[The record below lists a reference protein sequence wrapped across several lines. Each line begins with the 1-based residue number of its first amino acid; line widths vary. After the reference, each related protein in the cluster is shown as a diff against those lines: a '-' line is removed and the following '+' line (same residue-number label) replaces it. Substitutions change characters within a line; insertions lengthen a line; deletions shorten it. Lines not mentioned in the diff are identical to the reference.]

1 MRGMRKWKRWAVF
14 LLLFAVL
21 AVGGSRT
28 AQAEM
33 LDMTKYNDDLIT
45 VSKVPHGK
53 AGNKISIKMT
63 VHNIHEKRDQELKE
77 IWLANAE
84 EFDDLMTENFGE
96 SDDADESDDSDA
108 IRWYSKSFPFET
120 DSNSFK
126 PKAINVKAGTSKT
139 VRLSYKLRR
148 DLPAGY
154 YQAFFFIG
162 QKGKD
167 KTAVG
172 VNIWVSAYDGSSTE
186 EDDNTKL
193 DYDFSI
199 GDNQQTPY
207 AGYNQVMDFGVNL
220 TNTGLKK
227 VYDVR
232 VDMQLDADITKFPFD
247 INEGNYNRKMGDM
260 ESGQMVTVPYSM
272 MVRED
277 VKSGFFP
284 IHYLV
289 TYREEEGGEFSEPV
303 DKVFYVRVK
312 GKDDDELSADA
323 GEQDRTKARIIV
335 DSFETIPAE
344 IYAGQPFELRVR
356 MKNASSDVAASNIMF
371 TFASEEV
378 ENTPIFTSESGST
391 SVVVNNMAPGTTA
404 DLSMVFKAA
413 PTAEQKSYR
422 MTIQEQYDSPEFKN
436 AKEEVKIALPVKQEP
451 RLNTST
457 IDVMPDAVEVGSE
470 TNVMFG
476 INNTGKVILYNVMA
490 RFEADSIQPADAY
503 VGNIKP
509 GETGN
514 VDTMLTAIAPTTDDG
529 KVKIIISYE
538 DENGVVS
545 ETEKEMLL
553 NVSEAFSD
561 DGMDGMDGMDNGMDA
576 DADAAQAGGAGRIAP
591 MLVIAALVG
600 AGVGVV
606 VWKRKKKKI
615 AGEKALEDELEEE
628 LDNELGEPEMTT
640 ADVSEDETKDV
651 EKEQNDHLKRKKK

>member
-14 LLLFAVL
+14 LLLFVVL

-63 VHNIHEKRDQELKE
+63 VHNNGSKGDNYLRTIR
-77 IWLANAE
+77 LANADQYDQFYTYE
-84 EFDDLMTENFGE
+84 DD
-96 SDDADESDDSDA
+96 DDDDSDSDSN
-108 IRWYSKSFPFET
+108 ISWSGKHFPFEA
-120 DSNSFK
+120 DSNTFK
-126 PKAINVKAGTSKT
+126 EKRIDVKPGSSKSVT
-139 VRLSYKLRR
+139 LTYKLRR
-148 DLPAGY
+148 DLAAGY
-154 YQAFFFIG
+154 YQAFFYIDDSL
-162 QKGKD
+162 K
-167 KTAVG
+167 VG
-172 VNIWVSAYDGSSTE
+172 INIWVSAYDGSSTE

-356 MKNASSDVAASNIMF
+356 MKNASSDVVASNIMF

-391 SVVVNNMAPGTTA
+391 SVVVNNMAPGATA

-457 IDVMPDAVEVGSE
+457 IDVMPDAIEVGSE

-490 RFEADSIQPADAY
+490 RFEADSIQSADAY

-615 AGEKALEDELEEE
+615 GEEKALEDELEEE

>member
-1 MRGMRKWKRWAVF
+1 MRGMRMWKRWAVF
-14 LLLFAVL
+14 LLLFVVL

-63 VHNIHEKRDQELKE
+63 VHNNGSKGDNYLRTIR
-77 IWLANAE
+77 LANADQYDQFYTYE
-84 EFDDLMTENFGE
+84 DD
-96 SDDADESDDSDA
+96 DDDDSDSDSN
-108 IRWYSKSFPFET
+108 ISWSGKHFPFEA
-120 DSNSFK
+120 DSNTFK
-126 PKAINVKAGTSKT
+126 EKRIDVKPGSSKSVT
-139 VRLSYKLRR
+139 LTYKLRR
-148 DLPAGY
+148 DLAAGY
-154 YQAFFFIG
+154 YQAFFYIDDSL
-162 QKGKD
+162 K
-167 KTAVG
+167 VG
-172 VNIWVSAYDGSSTE
+172 INIWVSAYDGSSTE

-260 ESGQMVTVPYSM
+260 EPGQMVTVPYSM

-391 SVVVNNMAPGTTA
+391 SVVVNNMAPGATA

-457 IDVMPDAVEVGSE
+457 IDVMPDAIEVGSE

-490 RFEADSIQPADAY
+490 RFEADSIQSADAY

-600 AGVGVV
+600 AGAGVV

-615 AGEKALEDELEEE
+615 GEEKALEDELEEE

>member
-14 LLLFAVL
+14 LLLFVVL

-63 VHNIHEKRDQELKE
+63 VHNNGSKGDNYLRTIR
-77 IWLANAE
+77 LANADQYDQ
-84 EFDDLMTENFGE
+84 FYTYDD
-96 SDDADESDDSDA
+96 DDDDDSDSDSN
-108 IRWYSKSFPFET
+108 ISWSGKHFPFEA
-120 DSNSFK
+120 DSNTFK
-126 PKAINVKAGTSKT
+126 EKRIDVKPGSSKSVT
-139 VRLSYKLRR
+139 LTYKLRR
-148 DLPAGY
+148 DLAAGY
-154 YQAFFFIG
+154 YQAFFYIDDSL
-162 QKGKD
+162 K
-167 KTAVG
+167 VG
-172 VNIWVSAYDGSSTE
+172 INIWVSAYDGSSTE

-260 ESGQMVTVPYSM
+260 EPGQMVTVPYSM

-391 SVVVNNMAPGTTA
+391 SVVVNNMAPGATA

-457 IDVMPDAVEVGSE
+457 IDVMPDAIEVGSE

-490 RFEADSIQPADAY
+490 RFEADSIQPSDAY

-606 VWKRKKKKI
+606 VWKRKKKI

>member
-33 LDMTKYNDDLIT
+33 LNMTDFQDNNGTIT
-45 VSKVPHGK
+45 VTKVPRGK

-63 VHNIHEKRDQELKE
+63 IHNTAEKGDNSFKTIR
-77 IWLANAE
+77 LANAYE
-84 EFDDLMTENFGE
+84 YERFMTDSFGE
-96 SDDADESDDSDA
+96 SNDESDSGDLH
-108 IRWYSKSFPFET
+108 WYDKSFPFEA
-120 DSNSFK
+120 DSNTFK
-126 PKAINVKAGTSKT
+126 NKAIDIKPGSSKSIT
-139 VRLSYKLRR
+139 LTYKLRR
-148 DLPAGY
+148 DLSAGY
-154 YQAFFFIG
+154 YQAFFFIDDSL
-162 QKGKD
+162 K
-167 KTAVG
+167 VG
-172 VNIWVSAYDGSSTE
+172 VNLWVSAYDGSSTE

-247 INEGNYNRKMGDM
+247 INEGNYKRKMGDM
-260 ESGQMVTVPYSM
+260 EPGQMVTVPYSM
-272 MVRED
+272 MVREN

-391 SVVVNNMAPGTTA
+391 SVVVNNMAPGATV

-457 IDVMPDAVEVGSE
+457 IDVMPDAIEVGSE

-490 RFEADSIQPADAY
+490 RFEADSIQPADTY

-553 NVSEAFSD
+553 NVSETVSD
-561 DGMDGMDGMDNGMDA
+561 DGMDGMDGMGDGMDA
-576 DADAAQAGGAGRIAP
+576 DADAVQVGGAGRLAP

-600 AGVGVV
+600 AGAGVL
-606 VWKRKKKKI
+606 VWKRKKKKM
-615 AGEKALEDELEEE
+615 AEEKALENELEEE

>member
-14 LLLFAVL
+14 LLLFVVL

-63 VHNIHEKRDQELKE
+63 VHNNGSKGDNYLRTIR
-77 IWLANAE
+77 LANADQYDQFYTYE
-84 EFDDLMTENFGE
+84 DD
-96 SDDADESDDSDA
+96 DDDDSDSDSN
-108 IRWYSKSFPFET
+108 ISWSGKHFPFEA
-120 DSNSFK
+120 DSNTFK
-126 PKAINVKAGTSKT
+126 EKRIDVKPGSSKSVT
-139 VRLSYKLRR
+139 LTYKLRR
-148 DLPAGY
+148 DLAAGY
-154 YQAFFFIG
+154 YQAFFYIDDSL
-162 QKGKD
+162 K
-167 KTAVG
+167 VG
-172 VNIWVSAYDGSSTE
+172 INIWVSAYDGSSTE

-272 MVRED
+272 MVREN

-391 SVVVNNMAPGTTA
+391 SVVVNNMAPGATA

-457 IDVMPDAVEVGSE
+457 IDVMPDAIEVGSE

-490 RFEADSIQPADAY
+490 RFEADSIQPSDAY

-615 AGEKALEDELEEE
+615 AEEKALEGELEEE
-628 LDNELGEPEMTT
+628 LDNELGEPEMTK

>member
-14 LLLFAVL
+14 LLLFVVL

-63 VHNIHEKRDQELKE
+63 VHNNGSKGDNYLRTIR
-77 IWLANAE
+77 LANADQYDQ
-84 EFDDLMTENFGE
+84 FYIYDD
-96 SDDADESDDSDA
+96 DDDDDSDSDSN
-108 IRWYSKSFPFET
+108 ISWSGKHFPFEA
-120 DSNSFK
+120 DSNTFK
-126 PKAINVKAGTSKT
+126 EKRIDVKPGSSKSVT
-139 VRLSYKLRR
+139 LTYKLRR
-148 DLPAGY
+148 DLAAGY
-154 YQAFFFIG
+154 YQAFFYIDDSL
-162 QKGKD
+162 K
-167 KTAVG
+167 VG
-172 VNIWVSAYDGSSTE
+172 INIWVSAYDGSSTE

-391 SVVVNNMAPGTTA
+391 SVVVNNMAPGATA

-457 IDVMPDAVEVGSE
+457 IDVMPDAIEVGSE

-490 RFEADSIQPADAY
+490 RFEADSIQPSDAY

-606 VWKRKKKKI
+606 VWKRKKKI

>member
-14 LLLFAVL
+14 LLLFVVL

-63 VHNIHEKRDQELKE
+63 VHNNGSKGDNYLKT
-77 IWLANAE
+77 IRLANADQYDQ
-84 EFDDLMTENFGE
+84 FYTYDD
-96 SDDADESDDSDA
+96 DDDDDSDSDSN
-108 IRWYSKSFPFET
+108 ISWSGKHFPFEA
-120 DSNSFK
+120 DSNTFK
-126 PKAINVKAGTSKT
+126 EKRIDVKPGSSKSVT
-139 VRLSYKLRR
+139 LTYKLRR
-148 DLPAGY
+148 DLAAGY
-154 YQAFFFIG
+154 YQAFFYIDDSL
-162 QKGKD
+162 K
-167 KTAVG
+167 VG
-172 VNIWVSAYDGSSTE
+172 INIWVSAYDGSSTE

-260 ESGQMVTVPYSM
+260 EPGQMVTVPYSM

-391 SVVVNNMAPGTTA
+391 SVVVNNMAPGATA

-457 IDVMPDAVEVGSE
+457 IDVMPDAIEVGSE

-561 DGMDGMDGMDNGMDA
+561 DGMDGMDA

-600 AGVGVV
+600 AGAGVV

-615 AGEKALEDELEEE
+615 GEEKALEDELEEE

-640 ADVSEDETKDV
+640 ADVSEDETRDV
-651 EKEQNDHLKRKKK
+651 EKEQNDHLKRKKNRKDR

>member
-1 MRGMRKWKRWAVF
+1 
-14 LLLFAVL
+14 
-21 AVGGSRT
+21 
-28 AQAEM
+28 
-33 LDMTKYNDDLIT
+33 MTD
-45 VSKVPHGK
+45 S
-53 AGNKISIKMT
+53 
-63 VHNIHEKRDQELKE
+63 
-77 IWLANAE
+77 
-84 EFDDLMTENFGE
+84 FGE
-96 SDDADESDDSDA
+96 SDDEGDSGDLY
-108 IRWYSKSFPFET
+108 WYDKSFPFEA
-120 DSNSFK
+120 DSNTFK
-126 PKAINVKAGTSKT
+126 NKAIDIKPGSSKSVT
-139 VRLSYKLRR
+139 LTYKLRR
-148 DLPAGY
+148 DLSAGY
-154 YQAFFFIG
+154 YQAFFFIDDSL
-162 QKGKD
+162 K
-167 KTAVG
+167 VG
-172 VNIWVSAYDGSSTE
+172 VNLWVSAYDGSSTE

-260 ESGQMVTVPYSM
+260 EPGQMVTVPYSM

-344 IYAGQPFELRVR
+344 NYAGQPFELRVR

-391 SVVVNNMAPGTTA
+391 SVVVNNMAPGATA

-457 IDVMPDAVEVGSE
+457 IDVMPDAIEVGSE

-490 RFEADSIQPADAY
+490 RFEADSIQSADAY

-600 AGVGVV
+600 AVAGVV

-615 AGEKALEDELEEE
+615 GEEKALEDELEEE

-640 ADVSEDETKDV
+640 ADVSEDETRDV
-651 EKEQNDHLKRKKK
+651 EKEQNDHLKRKKNRKDR

>member
-14 LLLFAVL
+14 LLLFVVL

-139 VRLSYKLRR
+139 VSLSYKLRR

-260 ESGQMVTVPYSM
+260 EPGQMVAVPYSM

-391 SVVVNNMAPGTTA
+391 SVVVNNMAPGATA

-457 IDVMPDAVEVGSE
+457 IDVMPDAIEVGSE

-561 DGMDGMDGMDNGMDA
+561 DGMDSMDGMDNGMDA

-600 AGVGVV
+600 AGAGVV

-615 AGEKALEDELEEE
+615 GEEKALEDELEEE

>member
-63 VHNIHEKRDQELKE
+63 VHNNGSKGDNYLRTIR
-77 IWLANAE
+77 LANADQYDQ
-84 EFDDLMTENFGE
+84 FYTYDD
-96 SDDADESDDSDA
+96 DDDDSDSDSN
-108 IRWYSKSFPFET
+108 ISWSGKHFPFEA
-120 DSNSFK
+120 DSNTFK
-126 PKAINVKAGTSKT
+126 EKRIDVKPGSSKSVT
-139 VRLSYKLRR
+139 LTYKLRR
-148 DLPAGY
+148 DLAAGY
-154 YQAFFFIG
+154 YQAFFYIDDSL
-162 QKGKD
+162 K
-167 KTAVG
+167 VG
-172 VNIWVSAYDGSSTE
+172 INIWVSDGSSTE

-272 MVRED
+272 MVREN

-289 TYREEEGGEFSEPV
+289 TYREEEGGEFSDPV

-323 GEQDRTKARIIV
+323 GEQDRTKSRIIV

-356 MKNASSDVAASNIMF
+356 MKNASSDVSASNIMF

-391 SVVVNNMAPGTTA
+391 SVVVNNMAPGATA

-561 DGMDGMDGMDNGMDA
+561 DGVDGMDGMGDGMDA
-576 DADAAQAGGAGRIAP
+576 DADAPQAGGAGRMALV
-591 MLVIAALVG
+591 LVIAALVG
-600 AGVGVV
+600 AGIGVL
-606 VWKRKKKKI
+606 VWKRKKKKM
-615 AGEKALEDELEEE
+615 AAEKALENDLDEE
-628 LDNELGEPEMTT
+628 LDSRRDEPEITT
-640 ADVSEDETKDV
+640 DISENEKKEVDEEETNYQKG
-651 EKEQNDHLKRKKK
+651 KKK

>member
-1 MRGMRKWKRWAVF
+1 MKGMRKWKRWAVF
-14 LLLFAVL
+14 LLLFVVL

-63 VHNIHEKRDQELKE
+63 VHNNGSKGDNYLRTIR
-77 IWLANAE
+77 LANADQYDQ
-84 EFDDLMTENFGE
+84 FYTYDD
-96 SDDADESDDSDA
+96 DDDDDSDSDSN
-108 IRWYSKSFPFET
+108 ISWSGKHFPFEA
-120 DSNSFK
+120 DSNTFK
-126 PKAINVKAGTSKT
+126 EKRIDVKPGSSKSVT
-139 VRLSYKLRR
+139 LTYKLRR
-148 DLPAGY
+148 DLAAGY
-154 YQAFFFIG
+154 YQAFFYIDDSL
-162 QKGKD
+162 K
-167 KTAVG
+167 VG
-172 VNIWVSAYDGSSTE
+172 INIWVSAYDGSSTE

-260 ESGQMVTVPYSM
+260 EPGQMVTVPYSM
-272 MVRED
+272 MVREN

-391 SVVVNNMAPGTTA
+391 SVVVNNMAPGATA

-457 IDVMPDAVEVGSE
+457 IDVMPDAIEVGSE

-490 RFEADSIQPADAY
+490 RFEADSIQSADAY

-615 AGEKALEDELEEE
+615 AEEKALEGELEEE
-628 LDNELGEPEMTT
+628 LDNELGEPEMTK

>member
-14 LLLFAVL
+14 LLLFVVL

-33 LDMTKYNDDLIT
+33 LDMTKYNNDLIT

-63 VHNIHEKRDQELKE
+63 VHNNGSKGDNYLRTIR
-77 IWLANAE
+77 LANADQYDQ
-84 EFDDLMTENFGE
+84 FYTYDD
-96 SDDADESDDSDA
+96 DDDDDSDSDSN
-108 IRWYSKSFPFET
+108 ISWSGKHFPFEA
-120 DSNSFK
+120 DSNTFK
-126 PKAINVKAGTSKT
+126 EKRIDVKPGSSKSVT
-139 VRLSYKLRR
+139 LTYKLRR
-148 DLPAGY
+148 DLAAGY
-154 YQAFFFIG
+154 YQAFFYIDDSL
-162 QKGKD
+162 K
-167 KTAVG
+167 VG
-172 VNIWVSAYDGSSTE
+172 INIWVSAYDGSSTE

-207 AGYNQVMDFGVNL
+207 AGYNQIMDFGVNL

-391 SVVVNNMAPGTTA
+391 SVVVNNMAPGATA

-457 IDVMPDAVEVGSE
+457 IDVMPDAIEVGSE

-490 RFEADSIQPADAY
+490 RFEADSIQPSDAY

-615 AGEKALEDELEEE
+615 AEEKALEDELEEE

>member
-14 LLLFAVL
+14 LLLFVVL
-21 AVGGSRT
+21 SVGGSRT

-63 VHNIHEKRDQELKE
+63 VHNNGSKGDNYLRTIR
-77 IWLANAE
+77 LANADQYDQ
-84 EFDDLMTENFGE
+84 FYTYDD
-96 SDDADESDDSDA
+96 DDDDDSDSDSN
-108 IRWYSKSFPFET
+108 ISWSGKHFPFEA
-120 DSNSFK
+120 DSNTFK
-126 PKAINVKAGTSKT
+126 EKRIDVKPGSSKSVT
-139 VRLSYKLRR
+139 LTYKLRR
-148 DLPAGY
+148 DLAAGY
-154 YQAFFFIG
+154 YQAFFYIDDSL
-162 QKGKD
+162 K
-167 KTAVG
+167 VG
-172 VNIWVSAYDGSSTE
+172 INIWVSAYDGSSTE

-312 GKDDDELSADA
+312 GKDGDELSADA

-371 TFASEEV
+371 TFTSEEV

-391 SVVVNNMAPGTTA
+391 SVVVNNMAPGATA

-553 NVSEAFSD
+553 NVSEAVPD
-561 DGMDGMDGMDNGMDA
+561 DGVDGMDGMGDGMDA
-576 DADAAQAGGAGRIAP
+576 DADAPQAGGAGRMALV
-591 MLVIAALVG
+591 LVIAALVG
-600 AGVGVV
+600 AGIGVL
-606 VWKRKKKKI
+606 VWKRKKKKM
-615 AGEKALEDELEEE
+615 AAEKALENDLDEE
-628 LDNELGEPEMTT
+628 LDSRRDEPEITT
-640 ADVSEDETKDV
+640 DISENEKKEVDEEETNYQKG
-651 EKEQNDHLKRKKK
+651 KKK

>member
-14 LLLFAVL
+14 LLLFVVL

-33 LDMTKYNDDLIT
+33 LNMTDFQDNNGTIT
-45 VSKVPHGK
+45 VTKVPRGK

-63 VHNIHEKRDQELKE
+63 IHNTAEKGDNSFKTIR
-77 IWLANAE
+77 LANAYE
-84 EFDDLMTENFGE
+84 YERFMTDSFGE
-96 SDDADESDDSDA
+96 SDDEGDSGDLY
-108 IRWYSKSFPFET
+108 WYDKSFPFEA
-120 DSNSFK
+120 DSNTFK
-126 PKAINVKAGTSKT
+126 NKAIDIKPGSSKSVT
-139 VRLSYKLRR
+139 LTYKLRR
-148 DLPAGY
+148 DLSAGY
-154 YQAFFFIG
+154 YQAFFFIDDSL
-162 QKGKD
+162 K
-167 KTAVG
+167 VG
-172 VNIWVSAYDGSSTE
+172 VNLWVSAYDGSSTE

-247 INEGNYNRKMGDM
+247 INEGNYNRKMGDI
-260 ESGQMVTVPYSM
+260 EPGQMVTVPYSM

-391 SVVVNNMAPGTTA
+391 SVVVNNMAPGATA

-451 RLNTST
+451 RLNIST
-457 IDVMPDAVEVGSE
+457 IDVMPDAIEVGSE

-490 RFEADSIQPADAY
+490 RFEADSIQSADAY

-600 AGVGVV
+600 AVAGVV

-615 AGEKALEDELEEE
+615 GEEKALEDELEEE
-628 LDNELGEPEMTT
+628 LDNEMGEPEMTT
-640 ADVSEDETKDV
+640 ADVSEDETRDV
-651 EKEQNDHLKRKKK
+651 EKEQNDHLKRKKNRKDR

>member
-14 LLLFAVL
+14 LLLFVVL

-63 VHNIHEKRDQELKE
+63 VHNNGSKGDNYLRTIR
-77 IWLANAE
+77 LANADQYDQ
-84 EFDDLMTENFGE
+84 FYTYDD
-96 SDDADESDDSDA
+96 DDDDDSDSDSN
-108 IRWYSKSFPFET
+108 ISWSGKHFPFEA
-120 DSNSFK
+120 DSNTFK
-126 PKAINVKAGTSKT
+126 EKRIDVKPGSSKSVT
-139 VRLSYKLRR
+139 LTYKLRR
-148 DLPAGY
+148 DLAAGY
-154 YQAFFFIG
+154 YQAFFYIDDSL
-162 QKGKD
+162 K
-167 KTAVG
+167 VG
-172 VNIWVSAYDGSSTE
+172 INIWVSAYDGSSTE

-391 SVVVNNMAPGTTA
+391 SVVVNNMAPGATA

-457 IDVMPDAVEVGSE
+457 IDVMPDAIEVGSE

-490 RFEADSIQPADAY
+490 RFEADSIQPSDAY

-561 DGMDGMDGMDNGMDA
+561 DGMDGMDGMDNSMDA

>member
-14 LLLFAVL
+14 LLLFVVL

-63 VHNIHEKRDQELKE
+63 VHNNGSKGDNYLRTIR
-77 IWLANAE
+77 LANADQYDQ
-84 EFDDLMTENFGE
+84 FYTYDD
-96 SDDADESDDSDA
+96 DDDDDSDSDSN
-108 IRWYSKSFPFET
+108 ISWSGKHFPFEA
-120 DSNSFK
+120 DSNTFK
-126 PKAINVKAGTSKT
+126 EKRIDVKPGSSKSVT
-139 VRLSYKLRR
+139 LTYKLRR
-148 DLPAGY
+148 DLAAGY
-154 YQAFFFIG
+154 YQAFFYIDDSL
-162 QKGKD
+162 K
-167 KTAVG
+167 VG
-172 VNIWVSAYDGSSTE
+172 INIWVSAYDGSSTE

-391 SVVVNNMAPGTTA
+391 SVVVNNMAPGATA

-457 IDVMPDAVEVGSE
+457 IDVMPDAIEVGSE

-490 RFEADSIQPADAY
+490 RFEADSIQPSDAY

-576 DADAAQAGGAGRIAP
+576 DTDAAQAGGAGRIAP

-606 VWKRKKKKI
+606 VWKRKKKI

-651 EKEQNDHLKRKKK
+651 EKEQNDHPKRKKK

>member
-63 VHNIHEKRDQELKE
+63 VYNNGSKGDNYLRTIR
-77 IWLANAE
+77 LANADQYDQ
-84 EFDDLMTENFGE
+84 FYTYDD
-96 SDDADESDDSDA
+96 DDDDDSDSDSN
-108 IRWYSKSFPFET
+108 ISWSGKHFPFEA
-120 DSNSFK
+120 DSNTFK
-126 PKAINVKAGTSKT
+126 EKRIDVKPGSSKSVT
-139 VRLSYKLRR
+139 LTYKLRR
-148 DLPAGY
+148 DLAAGY
-154 YQAFFFIG
+154 YQAFFYIDDSL
-162 QKGKD
+162 K
-167 KTAVG
+167 VG
-172 VNIWVSAYDGSSTE
+172 INIWVSAYDGSSTE

-312 GKDDDELSADA
+312 GKDGDELSADA

-391 SVVVNNMAPGTTA
+391 SVVVNNMAPGATA

-457 IDVMPDAVEVGSE
+457 IDVMPDAIEVGSE

-490 RFEADSIQPADAY
+490 RFEADSIQSADAY

-561 DGMDGMDGMDNGMDA
+561 DGMDGMDGMDNSMDA

-615 AGEKALEDELEEE
+615 GEEKALEDELEEE

>member
-14 LLLFAVL
+14 LLLFVVL

-63 VHNIHEKRDQELKE
+63 VHNNGSKGDNYLRTIR
-77 IWLANAE
+77 LANADQYDQ
-84 EFDDLMTENFGE
+84 FYTYDD
-96 SDDADESDDSDA
+96 DDDDDSDSDSN
-108 IRWYSKSFPFET
+108 ISWSGKHFPFEA
-120 DSNSFK
+120 DSNTFK
-126 PKAINVKAGTSKT
+126 EKRIDVKPGSSKSVT
-139 VRLSYKLRR
+139 LTYKLRR
-148 DLPAGY
+148 DLAAGY
-154 YQAFFFIG
+154 YQAFFYIDDSL
-162 QKGKD
+162 K
-167 KTAVG
+167 VG
-172 VNIWVSAYDGSSTE
+172 INIWVSAYDGSSTE

-335 DSFETIPAE
+335 DSFETLPAE

-391 SVVVNNMAPGTTA
+391 SVVVNNMAPGATA

-457 IDVMPDAVEVGSE
+457 IDVMPDAIEVGSE

-490 RFEADSIQPADAY
+490 RFEADSIQPADSY

-615 AGEKALEDELEEE
+615 AEEKALEGELEEE

>member
-63 VHNIHEKRDQELKE
+63 VHNNGSKGDNYLRTIR
-77 IWLANAE
+77 LANADQYDQ
-84 EFDDLMTENFGE
+84 FYTYDD
-96 SDDADESDDSDA
+96 DDDDDSDSDSN
-108 IRWYSKSFPFET
+108 ISWSGKHFPFEA
-120 DSNSFK
+120 DSNTFK
-126 PKAINVKAGTSKT
+126 EKRIDVKPGSSKSVT
-139 VRLSYKLRR
+139 LTYKLRR
-148 DLPAGY
+148 DLAAGY
-154 YQAFFFIG
+154 YQAFFYIDDSL
-162 QKGKD
+162 K
-167 KTAVG
+167 VG
-172 VNIWVSAYDGSSTE
+172 INIWVSAYDGSSTE

-391 SVVVNNMAPGTTA
+391 SVVVNNMAPGATA

-457 IDVMPDAVEVGSE
+457 IDVMPDAIEVGSE

-490 RFEADSIQPADAY
+490 RFEADSIQSADAY

-600 AGVGVV
+600 AVAGVV

-615 AGEKALEDELEEE
+615 GEEKALEDELEEE

-640 ADVSEDETKDV
+640 ADVSEDETRDV
-651 EKEQNDHLKRKKK
+651 EKEQNDHLKRKKNRKDR

>member
-14 LLLFAVL
+14 LLLFVVL

-63 VHNIHEKRDQELKE
+63 VHNNGSKGDNYLRTIR
-77 IWLANAE
+77 LANADQYDQ
-84 EFDDLMTENFGE
+84 FYTYDD
-96 SDDADESDDSDA
+96 DDDDDDDDDSDSDSN
-108 IRWYSKSFPFET
+108 ISWSGKHFPFEA
-120 DSNSFK
+120 DSNTFK
-126 PKAINVKAGTSKT
+126 EKRIDVKPGSSKSVT
-139 VRLSYKLRR
+139 LTYKLRR
-148 DLPAGY
+148 DLAAGY
-154 YQAFFFIG
+154 YQAFFYIDDSL
-162 QKGKD
+162 K
-167 KTAVG
+167 VG
-172 VNIWVSAYDGSSTE
+172 INIWVSAYDGSSTE

-391 SVVVNNMAPGTTA
+391 SVVVNNMAPGATA

-457 IDVMPDAVEVGSE
+457 IDVMPDAIEVGSE

-490 RFEADSIQPADAY
+490 RFEADSIQPSDAY

>member
-14 LLLFAVL
+14 LLLFVVL

-63 VHNIHEKRDQELKE
+63 VHNNGSKGDNYLRTIR
-77 IWLANAE
+77 LANADQYDQ
-84 EFDDLMTENFGE
+84 FYTYDD
-96 SDDADESDDSDA
+96 DDDDDSDSDSN
-108 IRWYSKSFPFET
+108 ISWSGKHFPFEA
-120 DSNSFK
+120 DSNTFK
-126 PKAINVKAGTSKT
+126 EKRIDVKPGSSKSVT
-139 VRLSYKLRR
+139 LTYKLRR
-148 DLPAGY
+148 DLAAGY
-154 YQAFFFIG
+154 YQAFFYIDDSL
-162 QKGKD
+162 K
-167 KTAVG
+167 VG
-172 VNIWVSAYDGSSTE
+172 INIWVSAYDGSSTE

-335 DSFETIPAE
+335 DSFETLPAE

-391 SVVVNNMAPGTTA
+391 SVVVNNMAPGATA

-457 IDVMPDAVEVGSE
+457 IDVMPDAIEVGSE

-490 RFEADSIQPADAY
+490 RFEADSIQPSDAY

>member
-63 VHNIHEKRDQELKE
+63 VHNNGSKGDNYLRTIR
-77 IWLANAE
+77 LANADQYDQ
-84 EFDDLMTENFGE
+84 FYTYDD
-96 SDDADESDDSDA
+96 DDDDDSDSDSN
-108 IRWYSKSFPFET
+108 ISWSGKHFPFEA
-120 DSNSFK
+120 DSNTFK
-126 PKAINVKAGTSKT
+126 EKRIDVKPGSSKSVT
-139 VRLSYKLRR
+139 LTYKLRR
-148 DLPAGY
+148 DLAAGY
-154 YQAFFFIG
+154 YQAFFYIDDSL
-162 QKGKD
+162 K
-167 KTAVG
+167 VG
-172 VNIWVSAYDGSSTE
+172 INIWVSAYDGSSTE

-335 DSFETIPAE
+335 DSFETLPAE

-391 SVVVNNMAPGTTA
+391 SVVVNNMAPGATA

-457 IDVMPDAVEVGSE
+457 IDVMPDAIEVGSE

-490 RFEADSIQPADAY
+490 RFEADSIQPADSY

-561 DGMDGMDGMDNGMDA
+561 DGMDGMDGMDNSMDA